1 MKAIIF
7 DFDGTIID
15 TEQSEISAWQ
25 HVYTQHNF
33 DLPMELWNKRI
44 GTTPDNFDPFSHL
57 QSLVSTPLDREEIL
71 RRRSE
76 KYLELVAVLKPL
88 PGVLDWIQAAHALKI
103 RMSIATAS
111 RKVQVM
117 GFLKQLGF
125 ENYFEFVVTRDDV
138 SDIKPHPEVY
148 LTALKKMQLNA
159 DEVIAIEDSPNG
171 ATAALGA
178 GLRCLI
184 VPSSSTLEM
193 EFPLGFMTLNSLEE
207 LSLRDFLEVVERKNV
222 R

>member
-15 TEQSEISAWQ
+15 TEQSEIEAWK
-25 HVYTQHNF
+25 HVYKQHHF

-44 GTTPDNFDPFSHL
+44 GTSPDNFDPFRHL
-57 QSLVSTPLDREEIL
+57 QSLVPSVLDRNEIL
-71 RRRSE
+71 RRRKE
-76 KYLELVAVLKPL
+76 KYLELVAALQPL
-88 PGVLDWIQAAHALKI
+88 PGVLDWIQAAHELKI

-125 ENYFEFVVTRDDV
+125 EKYFEFVVSRDDV
-138 SDIKPHPEVY
+138 SHIKPHPEAY
-148 LTALKKMQLNA
+148 LTALEKMQLA
-159 DEVIAIEDSPNG
+159 AEDVIAIEDSPNG

-184 VPSSSTLEM
+184 VPSNSTLGM
-193 EFPLGFMTLNSLEE
+193 EFPVGFKRLKSLEE
-207 LSLRDFLEVVERKNV
+207 LSLKDFLEELREKM
-222 R
+222 